1 VGIIMSSQASWPAAT
16 TWKKMTLSKPG
27 HIQNSRY
34 YYKILL
40 ISPQEVLGTA
50 ELSTVISEQD

>member
-1 VGIIMSSQASWPAAT
+1 
-16 TWKKMTLSKPG
+16 MTLSRPG

-40 ISPQEVLGTA
+40 ISPQEVLGTT